1 MVTIVVAID
10 RMVAL
15 DHMVVRDHMV
25 TIDHITITPIRIK
38 EVGRGTRILA
48 KILIQIMGI
57 MHGHRHHI
65 EDPNSSHD
73 RYPSTSDDYSHR
85 FDR

>member
-25 TIDHITITPIRIK
+25 TIDHIMITPIRIK
-38 EVGRGTRILA
+38 EVGRGTRIA

-57 MHGHRHHI
+57 MAI
-65 EDPNSSHD
+65 DII
-73 RYPSTSDDYSHR
+73 
-85 FDR
+85 